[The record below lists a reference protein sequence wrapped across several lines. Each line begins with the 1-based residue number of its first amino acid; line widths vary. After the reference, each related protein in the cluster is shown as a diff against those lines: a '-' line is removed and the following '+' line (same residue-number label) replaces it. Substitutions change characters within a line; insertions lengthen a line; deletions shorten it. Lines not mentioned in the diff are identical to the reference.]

1 MLSITAR
8 FDVLVLS
15 NERLHFFYKKCV
27 TFGVRTYGAVW
38 YILGLLIG
46 GSIFLTLGSVDE

>member
-1 MLSITAR
+1 MREETRA
-8 FDVLVLS
+8 FP
-15 NERLHFFYKKCV
+15 NEELHFFYKKCV
-27 TFGVRTYGAVW
+27 TFGVSTYGAVW